1 MQLQDVFNK
10 LTLDKQAL
18 ACSFPDKKAYDSL
31 RVSLIRK
38 YTAFTEQCSMAGIDT
53 YEDLFIS
60 ATWDDKECVATFELK
75 KKEESKRVKK
85 DYLIKVL

>member
-1 MQLQDVFNK
+1 MNLQDVFNK
-10 LTLDKQAL
+10 LTLDKEAL
-18 ACSFPDKKAYDSL
+18 ACQFPDKRAYDSL

-38 YTAFTEQCSMAGIDT
+38 YTLFVEQCNMAGLDT
-53 YEDLFIS
+53 YEDLYIS

-75 KKEESKRVKK
+75 KKDESKRVRK